1 MIETIK
7 DRDGALIEA
16 SAVHVALI
24 KTRADISNPSGC
36 TRDQRAGDVELEW
49 PPSKFAVKGRRCCL
63 RNTGDIT
70 RRPH

>member
-7 DRDGALIEA
+7 DREGALIEA

-36 TRDQRAGDVELEW
+36 ARDQGAGDVELEW
-49 PPSKFAVKGRRCCL
+49 PPSSSR
-63 RNTGDIT
+63 
-70 RRPH
+70 

>member
-7 DRDGALIEA
+7 DREGALIEA

-36 TRDQRAGDVELEW
+36 ARDQGAGDVELEW
-49 PPSKFAVKGRRCCL
+49 PPSKFAVNFERAPVLLTQYG
-63 RNTGDIT
+63 
-70 RRPH
+70 